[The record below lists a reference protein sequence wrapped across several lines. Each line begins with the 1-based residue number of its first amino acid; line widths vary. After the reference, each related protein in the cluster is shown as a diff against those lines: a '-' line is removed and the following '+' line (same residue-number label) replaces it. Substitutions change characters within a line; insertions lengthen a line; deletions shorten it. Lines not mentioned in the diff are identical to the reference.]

1 MGDWKEKGRRLLEV
15 APGVGGSGRMRNL
28 GDIKEQLEPL
38 LARHAVLCAVF
49 AQKNGEDVLRF
60 GDFER
65 LEHGDLP
72 RLLFG
77 GQRELVAL
85 HASLEGRILPQTYRQ
100 GSVECVVS
108 RTDAFVYGLFIERSV
123 DMKASYMA
131 KKKLREAVDAVLA
144 RNTVQ
149 SGEKS

>member
-1 MGDWKEKGRRLLEV
+1 M
-15 APGVGGSGRMRNL
+15 SGPVL
-28 GDIKEQLEPL
+28 TGEPLALKLPGDIKEQLEAL

-49 AQKNGEDVLRF
+49 AQKNGEDVLRL

-65 LEHGDLP
+65 LEHGDLS

-144 RNTVQ
+144 LAEFCTGFEPFGGQ
-149 SGEKS
+149 GS